1 MKQRPLFDVRELP
14 MKLRPLTDA
23 QIEQLANKY
32 FGNMDAYW
40 TKQIWGFA
48 RAIEKKIEG
57 RNK

>member
-1 MKQRPLFDVRELP
+1 MKQPPLFDQKELP
-14 MKLRPLTDA
+14 MRLRRLTDA

-40 TKQIWGFA
+40 EKQIWGFA